1 MSQLPEH
8 LQNLVEEIKN
18 EDLGSTK
25 TRNPTSTKE
34 KRTAFTCLS
43 SGCLHPCFSTNAP
56 YQAQQLLSHS
66 VTLCFPALYSKE
78 ITFTITAASTLLSLR
93 MYKIHRNIVYNC
105 FTAGQLKCKS
115 NTFTHAYFLIF
126 VTDTALVCPT
136 PSKIKCEVSYKYLI
150 TAYIVDL

>member
-34 KRTAFTCLS
+34 KRIAFTCLS
-43 SGCLHPCFSTNAP
+43 SGRLHPCFSTNAP

-78 ITFTITAASTLLSLR
+78 ITFTITAASTLSVKPQNVQNTQEYSL
-93 MYKIHRNIVYNC
+93 
-105 FTAGQLKCKS
+105 QLFYCR
-115 NTFTHAYFLIF
+115 TTEMQ
-126 VTDTALVCPT
+126 
-136 PSKIKCEVSYKYLI
+136 IK
-150 TAYIVDL
+150 YIRSCLFPHFCYWHSISLPNSFKDKMWGLL